1 MHCFCADIAARLR
14 LCLLLRFAILIGT
27 MLNATTLIASYYADC
42 ATMLIATTLIGT
54 PTPIDTRLTA
64 TTLINTTHPRTPHS
78 STCAPICQSVHPSA
92 YSFSSIQLSSFL
104 KSYYVTH
111 KHPVKGFFSDIY
123 QPASQPA
130 THIHPSISTQTYPST
145 RTFLCIHP

>member
-1 MHCFCADIAARLR
+1 MHCFCADCCTPTTMFIVTLI
-14 LCLLLRFAILIGT
+14 AILIGT
-27 MLNATTLIASYYADC
+27 MLNANTLIASYYADC

-64 TTLINTTHPRTPHS
+64 TTLINNTMHPRTPHS

-145 RTFLCIHP
+145 